1 MAHKKGV
8 GSSDNGRDSKSKRLG
23 VKLFGGQDARAGNI
37 IIRQRGTKFH
47 PGENVGMGK
56 DYTLFA
62 LSDGVVSFRT
72 GRKDRTY
79 VNIIPGMTE
88 VAEKPAPKKVA
99 KAAPAAPKA
108 APAPKAEE
116 AKAAP
121 QAEAKPEAPK
131 AEAKKAAPAAKA
143 APAKKST
150 KKIKPDDLK
159 IVEGVGPKIEE
170 LLKAG
175 GIPTLEAM
183 GNTSADRIKE
193 ILAEAGSRYQMHD
206 PTTWPAQAKIAAAGD
221 WDALKEY
228 QDRLQGGREA

>member
-23 VKLFGGQDARAGNI
+23 VKLFGGQDAIAGNI

-56 DYTLFA
+56 DFTLFA
-62 LSDGVVSFRT
+62 LADGVVAFRT

-79 VNIIPGMTE
+79 VNILPSMTE
-88 VAEKPAPKKVA
+88 VAEKPAPKK
-99 KAAPAAPKA
+99 AAKA
-108 APAPKAEE
+108 APAPKAAAPAEVNE
-116 AKAAP
+116 APKAAEGL
-121 QAEAKPEAPK
+121 AEAPAPK
-131 AEAKKAAPAAKA
+131 AEAAAEMAPEA

-150 KKIKPDDLK
+150 KKIKADDLK

-170 LLKAG
+170 LLKEG
-175 GIPTLEAM
+175 GITTLEIM
-183 GNTSADRIKE
+183 GDTSADRIKE
-193 ILAEAGSRYQMHD
+193 ILNEAGSRYQMHD

-221 WDALKEY
+221 WDKLKEY
-228 QDRLQGGREA
+228 QDSLQGGRES